1 MERKLIKPSTSNPGR
16 RRGNF
21 PSKIKLSIP
30 EDLIIQEIDRPDS
43 IYGGVAISVGALPEP
58 DPQDDIIGRINNS
71 PTPQSPLPIPITK
84 PNNWSTSLQTVL
96 DQPPS
101 TLPQRLMLGGLAFCI
116 AFGAWASWGQ
126 VDEIGH
132 AQGKLVPKGD
142 VYKIHA
148 AESGK
153 IAKIQ
158 VKEGE
163 TVKSGQ
169 ALIELDAELA
179 ATEVER
185 LQQLIIADQTQIN
198 QTQVLVERTKLERQS
213 LAAITNADIQS
224 QEKAIA
230 QSQAKMTML
239 AKQLNELAQGKVDQQ
254 ARLKRLKPLQDTV
267 QLLIDRQQADLKAAE
282 ERIERLTPLLKEGAV
297 PKERIYDAQQR
308 VRDSQSAIIQ
318 SQLQE
323 MTNAK
328 EQIFQAEEGIRDR
341 DRTITQTQGE
351 IQQTLAE
358 IEQLQ
363 AGLAQK
369 TAEGQKTQIQAQQQL
384 QKLEVEIG
392 QLKAKIAENQN
403 LLNSAKTKL
412 KQRFLAAP
420 VDGVV
425 SSLNIPNIGE
435 VIQPGQTIAEIAPQN
450 APLVLSA
457 SLPDREAGF
466 IKTGMPVQ
474 VKLAAYPYQEYGIV
488 TGKVT
493 SISPDS
499 KPNEQ
504 LGAVYRVEVTLERN
518 HVSAHNQN
526 FPFKAGETATA
537 EIILRRRRVMD
548 IILDPIKQLQKSGID
563 L

>member
-1 MERKLIKPSTSNPGR
+1 KPQTPNP
-16 RRGNF
+16 
-21 PSKIKLSIP
+21 
-30 EDLIIQEIDRPDS
+30 
-43 IYGGVAISVGALPEP
+43 
-58 DPQDDIIGRINNS
+58 
-71 PTPQSPLPIPITK
+71 TPITK
-84 PNNWSTSLQTVL
+84 PHNWSTSLQTVL

-101 TLPQRLMLGGLAFCI
+101 TLPQRLMFGGLAFCI
-116 AFGAWASWGQ
+116 AFGAWANWGQ
-126 VDEIGH
+126 IDEIGH
-132 AQGKLVPKGD
+132 AQGKLIPKGD

-148 AESGK
+148 TESGK

-163 TVKSGQ
+163 GVKRGE
-169 ALIELDAELA
+169 AVIELDTELA
-179 ATEVER
+179 AAEVER
-185 LQQLIIADQTQIN
+185 LQQAILADQTQLN
-198 QTQVLVERTKLERQS
+198 QTQVLIERTKLEGQS
-213 LAAITNADIQS
+213 QTAITNADIQS

-230 QSQAKMTML
+230 QSRAKITML
-239 AKQLNELAQGKVDQQ
+239 TKQLNELEKGKTDQQ
-254 ARLKRLKPLQDTV
+254 VRLERLKPLQDSV
-267 QLLIDRQQADLKAAE
+267 QLLIAQRQADLKAAQ

-308 VRDSQSAIIQ
+308 VRDSESAIIQ

-328 EQIFQAEEGIRDR
+328 EQIFQAEEGIRDC

-358 IEQLQ
+358 VERLQ

-369 TAEGQKTQIQAQQQL
+369 TAEGQKTQLQSQQQL

-412 KQRFLAAP
+412 KQRFLTAP
-420 VDGVV
+420 VDGVI

-466 IKTGMPVQ
+466 IKSGMPVQ
-474 VKLAAYPYQEYGIV
+474 IKLAAYPYQEYGIV
-488 TGKVT
+488 AGKVS

-504 LGAVYRVEVTLERN
+504 VGAVYRVEVTLERN
-518 HVSAHNQN
+518 YVSAHHQT

-537 EIILRRRRVMD
+537 EIIIRRRRVID
-548 IILDPIKQLQKSGID
+548 ILLDPIKQLQKSGID

>member
-1 MERKLIKPSTSNPGR
+1 MEQKLIKPSTTQP
-16 RRGNF
+16 RGKTGNL
-21 PSKIKLSIP
+21 PKKINLSLS
-30 EDLIIQEIDRPDS
+30 EDLRIREIDEANS
-43 IYGGVAISVGALPEP
+43 IYGGVAISVKTLPQEDGQDSNRISAP
-58 DPQDDIIGRINNS
+58 KPQTPN
-71 PTPQSPLPIPITK
+71 PTPITK
-84 PNNWSTSLQTVL
+84 PHNWSTSLQTVL

-101 TLPQRLMLGGLAFCI
+101 TLPQRLMFGGLAFCI
-116 AFGAWASWGQ
+116 AFGAWANWGQ
-126 VDEIGH
+126 IDEIGH
-132 AQGKLVPKGD
+132 AQGKLIPKGD

-148 AESGK
+148 TESGK

-163 TVKSGQ
+163 GVKRGE
-169 ALIELDAELA
+169 AVIELDTELA
-179 ATEVER
+179 AAEVER
-185 LQQLIIADQTQIN
+185 LQQAILADQTQLN
-198 QTQVLVERTKLERQS
+198 QTQVLIERTKLEGQS
-213 LAAITNADIQS
+213 QTAITNADIQS

-230 QSQAKMTML
+230 QSRAKITML
-239 AKQLNELAQGKVDQQ
+239 TKQLNELEKGKTDQQ
-254 ARLKRLKPLQDTV
+254 VRLERLKPLQDSV
-267 QLLIDRQQADLKAAE
+267 QLLIAQRQADLKAAQ

-308 VRDSQSAIIQ
+308 VRDSESAIIQ

-328 EQIFQAEEGIRDR
+328 EQIFQAEEGIRDC

-358 IEQLQ
+358 VERLQ

-369 TAEGQKTQIQAQQQL
+369 TAEGQKTQLQSQQQL

-412 KQRFLAAP
+412 KQRFLTAP
-420 VDGVV
+420 VDGVI

-466 IKTGMPVQ
+466 IKSGMPVQ
-474 VKLAAYPYQEYGIV
+474 IKLAAYPYQEYGIV
-488 TGKVT
+488 AGKVS

-504 LGAVYRVEVTLERN
+504 VGAVYRVEVTLERN
-518 HVSAHNQN
+518 YVSAHHQT

-537 EIILRRRRVMD
+537 EIIIRRRRVID
-548 IILDPIKQLQKSGID
+548 ILLDPIKQLQKSGID